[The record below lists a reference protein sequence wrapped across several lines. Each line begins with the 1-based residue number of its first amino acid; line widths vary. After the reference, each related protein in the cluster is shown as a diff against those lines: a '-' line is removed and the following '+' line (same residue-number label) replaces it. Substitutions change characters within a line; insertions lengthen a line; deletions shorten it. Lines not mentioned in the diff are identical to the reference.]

1 MLTTP
6 THARRRRPTIAGN
19 GHRRSIGA
27 AMTGSENPTLTHAR
41 WGWRSLTFHAGH
53 HLGVVLAA
61 AVAATVLVGAL
72 TVGDSV
78 RETLRIRALD
88 RIGQV
93 EHLLHAGDR
102 SFMARPGGP
111 AGASVSNTLATFAL
125 RLPGVVSRQDGTAR
139 ANQVRVHGVPTGFW
153 QLAPRPTP
161 LALEADS
168 VALNLALARHLDAK
182 EGDALVLRIHKPS
195 ALSQDAV
202 ISPRDGASVALR
214 VRVARVLSP
223 SEWGDFSPEA
233 GSMPPFNL
241 FIDHA
246 HLARAAGLEGRA
258 NLALL
263 GRLPASAPSETPDA
277 WVAQGFSLDDVELAV
292 RPVTPNRTPISPAL
306 PPPAAS
312 VVSLTSR
319 RIFLDPAVTR
329 VLEAPVPGLPRP
341 VPLLTYLANAIES
354 GGRSAPY
361 SMVTAAGAP
370 FTPEGMADDE
380 IVVSA
385 WLAED
390 LAVGPGDWVSVLS
403 YRVDTG
409 TRLVEETHRFRVRGV
424 VPLEGLHAD
433 PSLMPEFPGLSKAE
447 STQDWDAGFELT
459 RQIRDK
465 DEAYWKRWR
474 GTPKAF
480 ITLAAGRRMWANRF
494 GDATAV
500 RWFPGDFWDT
510 STLVQGVERTLKER
524 IVPSEVGLRFQPL
537 SGPALAAARGGQ
549 DFGGLFIG
557 FSLFL
562 IVSALLLLNLVFRFG
577 IERRAGEIGTLM
589 ALGWTPRATSGLYFR
604 EGLILALVGGLIGI
618 GGGLLYGRAVLTG
631 LNTLWSAAVAG
642 ASLRFHA
649 QPASIFGGAVIATL
663 MVAWTQRRALRQM
676 VHRNPRELLQDGAS
690 TTQGSAGSSA
700 VWPMVSLAGCLALSG
715 IGLAADPGPRAGW
728 FFAGGTLFLGF
739 ALLFQRH
746 RLRDGGQRGAA
757 TGLADLNSRAPAR
770 QPNRSAAV
778 ISLLAVA
785 VFLIVAVAAH
795 RLDAAR
801 EARQRASGTGGF
813 TLWAV
818 SSLPVTED
826 LDTARGQERLG
837 LDPARLKGMSV
848 VPLRVREGDD
858 ASCLNLNRAQ
868 RPRLLGVR
876 PESLADRKA
885 FSFQSVLP
893 GLPQGN
899 PWMALKAGRE
909 SSAGPIPAIG
919 DANSIQ
925 WALGKRLGDTLDY
938 VDEHGRPFQVRLVGA
953 VANSILQGQLLISEE
968 EFLKRFPGENGHKA
982 FLIDTEGPEK
992 PVAEVLTR
1000 GLTDLGLEVSTTVD
1014 RLDRFN
1020 AVQNTYLNTFQW
1032 LGGLGLLLGS
1042 VGLGLVV
1049 QRNVLERRGELALLS
1064 AVGFPGSR
1072 IRSMIL
1078 SEHLRLL
1085 FRGLGLGLLGALWA
1099 TAPVWSSNPAGLPWL
1114 RLGGIL
1120 AAVFVNGVIWTWL
1133 STRQACRGGLLA
1145 ALRGE

>member
-1 MLTTP
+1 
-6 THARRRRPTIAGN
+6 
-19 GHRRSIGA
+19 
-27 AMTGSENPTLTHAR
+27 MTGSQNQTPTPAR
-41 WGWRSLTFHAGH
+41 WAWRSLTFHAGH
-53 HLGVVLAA
+53 HVGVVLAA

-78 RETLRIRALD
+78 RETLRTRALD
-88 RIGQV
+88 RIGRAG
-93 EHLLHAGDR
+93 HLLDGGDR
-102 SFMARPGGP
+102 SFVARPGGP
-111 AGASVSNTLATFAL
+111 AGALASGSPATFAL
-125 RLPGVVSRQDGTAR
+125 RLPGVVARQDGAAR
-139 ANQVRVHGVPTGFW
+139 ANQVQVYGVPQEFW
-153 QLAPRPTP
+153 RLAPQPVPIP
-161 LALEADS
+161 LDEDS
-168 VALNLALARHLDAK
+168 VALNAALARHLDARV
-182 EGDALVLRIHKPS
+182 GDALVLRIHKPS

-214 VRVARVLSP
+214 VRVSRILSP
-223 SEWGDFSPEA
+223 SEWGDFSPQA
-233 GSMPPFNL
+233 GSLPPLNL
-241 FIDHA
+241 FIEHSR
-246 HLARAAGLEGRA
+246 LARAAGLEGRA

-263 GRLPASAPSETPDA
+263 GPLKESAAGENPDA
-277 WVAQGFSLDDVELAV
+277 WVARGFTLADAELEVRSVAARRGTNAPTAPVAPVELA
-292 RPVTPNRTPISPAL
+292 T
-306 PPPAAS
+306 
-312 VVSLTSR
+312 R
-319 RIFLDPAVTR
+319 RIFLDPVVTR
-329 VLEAPVPGLPRP
+329 ALETPVQGLPRP
-341 VPLLTYLANAIES
+341 VPVLTYLANAIAI
-354 GGRSAPY
+354 GDRSAPY
-361 SMVTAAGAP
+361 SMVTAAGP
-370 FTPEGMADDE
+370 PYTPDGMADDE
-380 IVVSA
+380 ILLNA
-385 WLAED
+385 WLADD
-390 LAVGPGDWVSVLS
+390 LAVRPGDWVSVLS

-409 TRLVEETHRFRVRGV
+409 SRLVEETHRFRVRGI
-424 VPLEGLHAD
+424 VPMEGLHAD

-480 ITLAAGRRMWANRF
+480 VTLPAGRRMWGNRF
-494 GDATAV
+494 GDATAI

-510 STLVQGVERTLKER
+510 ATLAEGVGRSVRER
-524 IVPSEVGLRFQPL
+524 IAPGDLGLRFQPL
-537 SGPALAAARGGQ
+537 TGPALTAARSGQ

-577 IERRAGEIGTLM
+577 IERRAPEIGTLM
-589 ALGWTPRATSGLYFR
+589 ALGWTPRSTSGLFFR
-604 EGLILALVGGLIGI
+604 EGLALAAIGGLIGV
-618 GGGLLYGRAVLTG
+618 GGGLLYGRAVLMG

-649 QPASIFGGAVIATL
+649 EPLSVIGGTAAATL

-676 VHRNPRELLQDGAS
+676 VRRQPRELLQDGAAAS
-690 TTQGSAGSSA
+690 SGSDRLPSV
-700 VWPMVSLAGCLALSG
+700 VWPTVALAGALVLSG
-715 IGLAADPGPRAGW
+715 IGIGADPGPRAGW
-728 FFAGGTLFLGF
+728 FFGGGTLFL
-739 ALLFQRH
+739 ASVLLLQGR
-746 RLRDGGQRGAA
+746 RLRGGGSRSAV
-757 TGLADLNSRAPAR
+757 TTLAELNSRAPAR

-801 EARQRASGTGGF
+801 DARQRASGTGGF

-826 LDTARGQERLG
+826 LGTTRGQERLG
-837 LDPARLKGMSV
+837 LDPAGLKGVSV
-848 VPLRVREGDD
+848 VPLRVRDGDD

-876 PESLADRKA
+876 PESLDERKA
-885 FSFQSVLP
+885 FSFQALMP
-893 GLPQGN
+893 GTSSSN
-899 PWMALKAGRE
+899 PWMGLKTRGE
-909 SSAGPIPAIG
+909 STDDPIPAIG

-938 VDEHGRPFQVRLVGA
+938 VDERGRPFRVRLVGA

-968 EFLKRFPGENGHKA
+968 EFLRRFPGENGHRA
-982 FLIDTEGPEK
+982 FLVDTEGPEK
-992 PVAEVLTR
+992 PVAEALTR
-1000 GLTDLGLEVSTTVD
+1000 GLTDLGFEVSTTVD

-1049 QRNVLERRGELALLS
+1049 QRNVLERRGELALLA

-1085 FRGLGLGLLGALWA
+1085 SWGLCLGVVGALWA
-1099 TAPVWSSNPAGLPWL
+1099 TAPVWSSNAGGLPWL
-1114 RLGGIL
+1114 RLSGIL
-1120 AAVFVNGVIWTWL
+1120 AGVFLNGLLWTWL

>member
-1 MLTTP
+1 
-6 THARRRRPTIAGN
+6 
-19 GHRRSIGA
+19 
-27 AMTGSENPTLTHAR
+27 MTGPQNTTLTPAR

-88 RIGQV
+88 RVGRA
-93 EHLLHAGDR
+93 EHLLNGGDR
-102 SFMARPGGP
+102 SFLARPGGP
-111 AGASVSNTLATFAL
+111 AETFASNAPATFAL
-125 RLPGVVSRQDGTAR
+125 RLPGVVSRQDGAAR
-139 ANQVRVHGVPTGFW
+139 ANQVRVLGVPAGFW

-161 LALEADS
+161 VPLDADS
-168 VALNLALARHLDAK
+168 VALNTALARHLDAK
-182 EGDALVLRIHKPS
+182 EGDALVVRIHRPS

-214 VRVARVLSP
+214 VRVARILSP

-233 GSMPPFNL
+233 GSLPPFNL
-241 FIDHA
+241 FIDHSQ
-246 HLARAAGLEGRA
+246 LARAAGLEGRA

-263 GRLPASAPSETPDA
+263 GALPASAPPETPDT
-277 WVAQGFSLDDVELAV
+277 WVARGFRLADAELAV
-292 RPVTPNRTPISPAL
+292 RPIVPGRTPGSPATR
-306 PPPAAS
+306 PAAAS
-312 VVSLTSR
+312 AVDLVSR

-329 VLEAPVPGLPRP
+329 VLEAPAPGLPRP

-380 IVVSA
+380 ILVNA

-390 LAVGPGDWVSVLS
+390 LAVGPGDQVSVLS

-480 ITLAAGRRMWANRF
+480 ITLSAGRRMWANRF

-500 RWFPGDFWDT
+500 RWFPGTPDAT
-510 STLVQGVERTLKER
+510 PALVEGIERVLKER
-524 IVPSEVGLRFQPL
+524 LVPSELGLRFQAL

-631 LNTLWSAAVAG
+631 LNTLWNAAVAG

-649 QPASIFGGAVIATL
+649 QPASVIGGAVIATL

-676 VHRNPRELLQDGAS
+676 VRRHPRELLQDGAS
-690 TTQGSAGSSA
+690 ASWGSAGSSA
-700 VWPMVSLAGCLALSG
+700 VWPALALAGALVLSG
-715 IGLAADPGPRAGW
+715 IGLVADPGPRAGW
-728 FFAGGTLFLGF
+728 FFGGGTLFLGF
-739 ALLFQRH
+739 TLLFQRR
-746 RLRDGGQRGAA
+746 RLRERSHRDAA
-757 TGLADLNSRAPAR
+757 MALAELNSRAPAR

-785 VFLIVAVAAH
+785 VFLIVGVAAH

-801 EARQRASGTGGF
+801 DARQRASGTGGF

-826 LDTARGQERLG
+826 LDTPRGRERLG

-885 FSFQSVLP
+885 FTFQSVLP

-899 PWMALKAGRE
+899 PWMGLKADRE
-909 SSAGPIPAIG
+909 NTGEPIPAIG

-992 PVAEVLTR
+992 PVAEALTR
-1000 GLTDLGLEVSTTVD
+1000 GLTDLGFEVSTTVD

-1085 FRGLGLGLLGALWA
+1085 SRGLVLGVLGALWA
-1099 TAPVWSSNPAGLPWL
+1099 TAPVWSTNPAGLPWA

-1120 AAVFVNGVIWTWL
+1120 AAVFVNGVLWTWL